1 MGYIYKI
8 ENKINGKIYIG
19 ETARTPER
27 RWYEHIFYSMAAG
40 SHRHALQN
48 AIRKY
53 GEQNFSFD
61 VLEECPNE
69 ELGEREKYYIQ
80 KYDSFIKNGKG
91 YNMTFGGDN
100 GVKIDREKVFQ
111 LWERGLCCKEIAEQ
125 LDSSGATVS
134 GILKENYG
142 ITRKQIYERAVKKNR
157 ERSGK
162 KVKQYSLDG
171 QLIQEFASI
180 AEIGDRNLSMA
191 ISTGYPSHG
200 YFWVAEDSPYPIEQ
214 LVSRGRVDSKWKPVA
229 QYTLDGQF
237 IRTYRSIKEAKEI
250 TGASKIGMVCN
261 GKRTQSGGY
270 IWKFIEK

>member
-1 MGYIYKI
+1 
-8 ENKINGKIYIG
+8 
-19 ETARTPER
+19 
-27 RWYEHIFYSMAAG
+27 MAAG

-61 VLEECPNE
+61 VLEECSNE

-91 YNMTFGGDN
+91 YTMTFGGDN

-142 ITRKQIYERAVKKNR
+142 ITRKQIYERAAKKNR

-200 YFWVAEDSPYPIEQ
+200 YFWVAEDSPYSIEQ